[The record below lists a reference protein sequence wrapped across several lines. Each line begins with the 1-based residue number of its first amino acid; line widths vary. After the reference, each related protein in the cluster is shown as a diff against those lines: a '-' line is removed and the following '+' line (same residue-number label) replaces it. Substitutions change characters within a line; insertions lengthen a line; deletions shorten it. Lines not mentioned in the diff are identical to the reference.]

1 MHNRRGLVA
10 TLAVL
15 ALFSTGATAQRFYI
29 GASGGTTR
37 IETDYVEQATREIES
52 PFSVNDFVATEVTVD
67 ARGTPGRLFAGFQFS
82 EVFAVEADYTRLGN
96 IRSTLKW
103 RLRQHS
109 LGHTQW
115 DTDNEPEAFGIALL
129 ARAPLSRDVSLFGRA
144 GVAHTRMKYS
154 VHVCQY
160 LDAVSGPV
168 GCGTGFRAEAK
179 ETRPVAG
186 LGIDW
191 RFAGS
196 FALRA
201 SWDRYFGVGKPFVI
215 LGPLDKETY
224 GEYDIDYFGLGVT
237 YSF

>member
-1 MHNRRGLVA
+1 MHKRPGLVA

-15 ALFSTGATAQRFYI
+15 ALCSGSVEAQRFYI

-37 IETDYVEQATREIES
+37 VETDYVAQATREIES
-52 PFSVNDFVATEVTVD
+52 PFSVNDFLATGVTVD
-67 ARGTPGRLFAGFQFS
+67 SRGTPWRLFAGLQLS

-96 IRSTLKW
+96 IQSSLQF
-103 RLRQHS
+103 RLRQGS
-109 LGHTQW
+109 FGHTQW
-115 DTDNEPEAFGIALL
+115 DTRNEPEAFGVALL
-129 ARAPLSRDVSLFGRA
+129 ARAPLSHDVSLFGRA

-154 VHVCQY
+154 INVCQY

-168 GCGTGFRAEAK
+168 GCGTGFRSEAE

-191 RFAGS
+191 RFAGG

-201 SWDRYFGVGKPFVI
+201 SWDRYFGVGKPFAIV
-215 LGPLDKETY
+215 GPLDKDTY
-224 GEYDIDYFGLGVT
+224 GEYDIDYFAVGAT